1 MKRSSK
7 TAPGDGAP
15 RSERVLGE
23 VSERPIGIRR
33 AVTCLANAKLEA
45 LQAEQR
51 KRGERNARR
60 KKIWSIMGGREKEK
74 SESRGEKGRR

>member
-1 MKRSSK
+1 MSERVETIGNYGEGEGRGAGYVGMKRSSK

-23 VSERPIGIRR
+23 VSGRPIGIRR

-45 LQAEQR
+45 LQAEE
-51 KRGERNARR
+51 KR
-60 KKIWSIMGGREKEK
+60 
-74 SESRGEKGRR
+74 